1 MSNGWIKLY
10 RKIEDCWI
18 WSDKEPFDKRSAW
31 IDLLL
36 SANHSDQKSLFNGE
50 LIAIKRGQIL
60 TSIRMLS
67 DKWRWSINRVY
78 RFLKLLEND
87 EMLKREIDNNR
98 TLLTIVNYSIYQFHE
113 YANEHTNGNTDE
125 NTDVN
130 TSETPTETLT
140 EHKQECKEYKND
152 KNINNINNNLSFSN
166 ENDCQTET
174 VRRVVACWNDLKDY
188 GIKPVSKI
196 SRTSKRYQSLC
207 GRIQQYGIEDVIKA
221 IEKIKN
227 SDFLQGKN
235 KQGWMITF
243 DWFVLPNN
251 FPKVLEG
258 QYDNISP
265 KNDNPKKLER
275 WNI

>member
-10 RKIEDCWI
+10 RKIQDCSI

-31 IDLLL
+31 VDLLL
-36 SANHSDQKSLFNGE
+36 LAMHNDKKM
-50 LIAIKRGQIL
+50 LIDNEVIVINRGSFM
-60 TSIRMLS
+60 TSIVKLA
-67 DKWRWSINRVY
+67 DRWMWSRGKVV
-78 RFLKLLEND
+78 RFLDVLES
-87 EMLKREIDNNR
+87 EQMLNTKRTPKG
-98 TLLTIVNYSIYQFHE
+98 TLITIVKYDVFQGIENIDS
-113 YANEHTNGNTDE
+113 TTVGTTVGTTVDTTDSTTDE
-125 NTDVN
+125 TQN
-130 TSETPTETLT
+130 
-140 EHKQECKEYKND
+140 KND
-152 KNINNINNNLSFSN
+152 KELKNDKNINNNLSFSN

-174 VRRVVACWNDLKDY
+174 VRRAVTCWNDLKDY
-188 GIKPVSKI
+188 GIKPISKI
-196 SRTSKRYQSLC
+196 SSTSKRYQSLC
-207 GRIQQYGIEDVIKA
+207 ARIQQYGIEDVIKA

>member
-1 MSNGWIKLY
+1 MSNGWIKIY
-10 RKIEDCWI
+10 RKIQDCFVWQ
-18 WSDKEPFDKRSAW
+18 DKPYDKARAW

-36 SANHSDQKSLFNGE
+36 LAMHHDKKILVDGE
-50 LIAIKRGQIL
+50 FIVVPRGSFM
-60 TSIRMLS
+60 TSTLKLS
-67 DKWRWSINRVY
+67 DRWGWSRNKVLRFINV
-78 RFLKLLEND
+78 LEG
-87 EMLKREIDNNR
+87 EQMLNTKRTPKG
-98 TLLTIVNYSIYQFHE
+98 TLITIVKYDVFQGIENIDS
-113 YANEHTNGNTDE
+113 TTVGTTVDTTDSTTDSTTDE
-125 NTDVN
+125 TQN
-130 TSETPTETLT
+130 
-140 EHKQECKEYKND
+140 KND
-152 KNINNINNNLSFSN
+152 KELKNDKNINNNLSFSN

-188 GIKPVSKI
+188 GIKPISKI
-196 SRTSKRYQSLC
+196 GSTSKRYQSLC
-207 GRIQQYGIEDVIKA
+207 ARIQQYGIEDVIKA